1 MLKMALFD
9 CAINEK
15 RLQWWR
21 RRWHLPS
28 FFVPAPGDSIAQESS
43 PPGICHPRQKKC
55 ICPGISPGGGGGGGG
70 WAQVELTDA
79 FIFGVCFS
87 LRLLSYGDGDPSK
100 PHLNTSCCCFV
111 LFVFVFE
118 KIASQKLTLPEPY
131 LAHFC
136 DCFGTPL
143 LWRFPLVS
151 ILNYDWQMF

>member
-55 ICPGISPGGGGGGGG
+55 ICPGISPGGGGRGVGG

-100 PHLNTSCCCFV
+100 PHLNLQGKHFLLLFCVICPCLLENCVPKIDLTRAIFSTLLRLFWDAFAMKVSSCFY
-111 LFVFVFE
+111 
-118 KIASQKLTLPEPY
+118 S
-131 LAHFC
+131 
-136 DCFGTPL
+136 
-143 LWRFPLVS
+143 
-151 ILNYDWQMF
+151 